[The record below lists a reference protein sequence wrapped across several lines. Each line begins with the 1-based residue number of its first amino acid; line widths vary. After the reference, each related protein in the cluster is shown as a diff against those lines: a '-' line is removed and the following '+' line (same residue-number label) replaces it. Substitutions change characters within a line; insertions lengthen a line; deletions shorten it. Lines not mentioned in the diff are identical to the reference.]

1 MSLAYRAHSRQPAMA
16 RDKSLCILQRV
27 AMRAHSRM
35 VGMKALYV
43 MAMGL
48 VLAGCQSMAT
58 DDRSSIW
65 FRVPPGTALV
75 LNRAL
80 TIPAQRAHVMLQ
92 HGAVAT
98 AASEFEVACR
108 FEVRD
113 LGPRV
118 IQPDSFLI
126 TAYSSQQAW
135 ENYPH
140 TKRFYK
146 TLRLQSEQQS
156 GIMPMVCE
164 YYDWPL
170 SGRPVTQVQIEEALG
185 EYFSFRFPE

>member
-1 MSLAYRAHSRQPAMA
+1 MA
-16 RDKSLCILQRV
+16 DV
-27 AMRAHSRM
+27 
-35 VGMKALYV
+35 KALYV

-48 VLAGCQSMAT
+48 LLAGCQSMAT
-58 DDRSSIW
+58 DDRGSIW
-65 FRVPPGTALV
+65 FRMPHGTELV

-92 HGAVAT
+92 HGKVAG
-98 AASEFEVACR
+98 AASESEVACR

-113 LGPRV
+113 LGPRI

-126 TAYSSQQAW
+126 TSYSSQQEW

-146 TLRLQSEQQS
+146 ILRLKSKSQS

-170 SGRPVTQVQIEEALG
+170 TGRPVTLTRIEEALG
-185 EYFSFRFPE
+185 DYFSFRFPE